1 MTKKKDAEIVAST
14 FYETMY
20 TGKKW
25 SDLGTDSTARL
36 VMMHSAE
43 KALKALA
50 AIPSKPQQIELLTD
64 QQGSDW
70 PVNYKEQ
77 FWEKYPHKIG
87 KADALKVLE
96 RLREKPVGNNPEDQP
111 KWAAMMVA
119 LNDYIATKP
128 VDRSWCNPATWLRQ
142 ARWLDQPDHGG
153 MNGAA
158 RSGSQAGF
166 ANGQGRGGFGSYAR
180 QRAREASEEGR

>member
-1 MTKKKDAEIVAST
+1 MATDRAELVAKI
-14 FYETMY
+14 FYDTMY
-20 TGKKW
+20 PSKNDWEALPKNGNMRTI
-25 SDLGTDSTARL
+25 L
-36 VMMHSAE
+36 MHAAN
-43 KALKALA
+43 KALIAL
-50 AIPSKPQQIELLTD
+50 IPEKSVQTT
-64 QQGSDW
+64 SDW
-70 PVNYKEQ
+70 PVNYKDQ
-77 FWEKYPHKIG
+77 FWAKYPHKIG

-96 RLREKPVGNNPEDQP
+96 RLREKPVGDHPEDQP

-158 RSGSQAGF
+158 RNGSQAGF
-166 ANGQGRGGFGSYAR
+166 GQGSGQGGLASYAIS
-180 QRAREASEEGR
+180 RARAGG